1 MNKLLVIGGS
11 GFVGASLI
19 PALLSKGY
27 DVTLLNRGSRPI
39 KGTQQLVADRN
50 DPFAMRQAKDRFD
63 AVIDTSAY
71 TKEQSEL
78 AFKTFG
84 IHAKKWIH
92 LSTAAVYKE
101 THDHLPS
108 EKDPIGGTP
117 TWGAYGKNKS
127 EVDDFLL
134 NQEHTPTVAIRPP
147 YLYGPNNDI
156 DREQFVWAR
165 ALTDRP
171 IILPSDGQSKLQF
184 LHEEDLASFI
194 VYLLAMHAMPTE
206 AINLADPHILTAEK
220 WVQML
225 CEIAEVK
232 AEILYGKDIAPDV
245 PAREYFPF
253 RDCDNALDVT
263 RYLEN
268 FDWQPQY
275 KLRDGF
281 TQTFNSYSR
290 EELRRYSPPTLAE
303 KAIEY

>member
-1 MNKLLVIGGS
+1 MHNLLVIGGS

-27 DVTLLNRGSRPI
+27 NVTLLNRGTRPVP
-39 KGTQQLVADRN
+39 GTKQLVADRN
-50 DPFAMRQAKDRFD
+50 DPFAMQQITDKFE

-71 TKEQSEL
+71 TREQSRV
-78 AFKTFG
+78 AFNTFG

-92 LSTAAVYKE
+92 LSSAAVYKE
-101 THDHLPS
+101 TKGHLPS
-108 EKDPIGGTP
+108 EKDLIGGASV
-117 TWGAYGKNKS
+117 WGVYGRDKS
-127 EVDDFLL
+127 EADHFLL
-134 NQEHTPTVAIRPP
+134 NQEHTPAVAIRPP

-165 ALTDRP
+165 ALTERP
-171 IILPSDGQSKLQF
+171 IILPGDGQTKLQF

-194 VYLLAMHAMPTE
+194 LYLLAMHAMPTE
-206 AINLADPHILTAEK
+206 AINLADPHILTIEK
-220 WVQML
+220 WVKML
-225 CEIAEVK
+225 CDIAEVEP
-232 AEILYGKDIAPDV
+232 EILYGNDMAPSI

-253 RDCDNALDVT
+253 RDYDCALDVT

-268 FDWQPQY
+268 FDWQPHY

-281 TQTFNSYSR
+281 THTFKSHSK
-290 EELRRYSPPTLAE
+290 EELAKSSPPTLAE

>member
-1 MNKLLVIGGS
+1 MIKLLVIGGS

-19 PALLSKGY
+19 PALLSKDY

-39 KGTQQLVADRN
+39 RGTKQLIADRN

-78 AFKTFG
+78 AFNTFG
-84 IHAKKWIH
+84 LHSKRWIH
-92 LSTAAVYKE
+92 LSTIAVYKE
-101 THDHLPS
+101 TNGHLPS
-108 EKDPIGGTP
+108 EHDPIGGP
-117 TWGAYGKNKS
+117 DAWGAYGKNKS
-127 EVDDFLL
+127 EADHFLL
-134 NQEHTPTVAIRPP
+134 NQEHTPVVAIRPP
-147 YLYGPNNDI
+147 YLYGPSNKL
-156 DREQFVWAR
+156 DREQFVWSR
-165 ALTDRP
+165 ALTERP
-171 IILPSDGQSKLQF
+171 IILPGDGQTKLQF
-184 LHEEDLASFI
+184 LHDADLASFI
-194 VYLLAMHAMPTE
+194 LYLLAMHAMPTE
-206 AINLADPHILTAEK
+206 AVNLADPHILTMEK
-220 WVQML
+220 WVKML

-245 PAREYFPF
+245 PALEYFPF
-253 RDCDNALDVT
+253 RDYDCALDTT

-290 EELRRYSPPTLAE
+290 EELMRYSPPTPAE